1 MNEDEVRL
9 LQLEGQVHALAQAWL
24 LLAATLEMR
33 ELSDPQSLEQALLAQ
48 HWQGAAFEPHAQST
62 ARYLV
67 EQLGEARE
75 RRQQRDSY
83 RSTGPDG

>member
-1 MNEDEVRL
+1 MYEDGVRL

-33 ELSDPQSLEQALLAQ
+33 GLSDPQSLEQALLAQ
-48 HWQGAAFEPHAQST
+48 HWQGAAFEPHGQ
-62 ARYLV
+62 RMMRCLV

-75 RRQQRDSY
+75 RRQQRDGY